1 MGRRYADELRE
12 LSETYQAVRSLED
25 ENLVKISQVQC
36 EFNRRG
42 AYFVGSGGTLAMA
55 QLAARV
61 HGSHSSYPSSAVTP
75 LTLALGDGLR
85 PTDATV
91 GLFSARARH
100 PDVRL
105 AARAV
110 RAGPGNRVVLLTQL
124 PASDVAP
131 ELAAVVDEIVTLPR
145 TVKDGFLATNST
157 LAMGGAWLKAAG
169 FELPDRLPLLDA
181 PMSPWPEEARRVLVL
196 YGPDQLAAAYDLEAR
211 LSETGLADI
220 QLADLRNMAHGRH
233 VGLLNRAASTVVVAL
248 GDPGSQPLVD
258 KTIGVLPSSLRV
270 VDLSTRIPGAVG
282 TLDALVG
289 CMRLVGEIGAATGVD
304 PGQPRVSTIGRKLY
318 HLPWARLASSPDGSR
333 PARVKAIAAGMID
346 RNQADLDAWMDAC
359 QTWRT
364 SVSGRPLAAVVL
376 DYDGTCVPTPRRTE
390 PPAREVQDEMHRL
403 LEHGVRIAFASGR
416 GPSVID
422 ELRRWVRQPF
432 WNDVVVGIYN
442 GAVINSLAEDVERGT
457 VADGDLA
464 TAADL
469 LSRRLVGDGW
479 ELSARRWQVTVERG
493 GTALADAGAAVA
505 ALIEP
510 ELGER
515 LKVVE
520 SGHSVDIVWR
530 STSKRAVVDH
540 LGVDRSEVLLIGDQ
554 GDVGGNDFELL
565 SYSDF
570 SLSVDRVSADGSRCW
585 NLSEDGTAGPALLT
599 RYLRAVQLRE
609 RAGARFSWK
618 QPAVRRSS

>member
-1 MGRRYADELRE
+1 MGRRYADELGE
-12 LSETYQAVRSLED
+12 LSETYQAVRALED
-25 ENLVKISQVQC
+25 EDLAKLSRVQS
-36 EFNRRG
+36 EFNRHS
-42 AYFVGSGGTLAMA
+42 AYFVGSGGALAMA

-61 HGSHSSYPSSAVTP
+61 HGAHSSYPSSAVTP

-85 PTDATV
+85 PTNATV

-124 PASDVAP
+124 SASKVAP

-145 TVKDGFLATNST
+145 TAKDGFLATNSI
-157 LAMGGAWLKAAG
+157 LAMGSAWLRAAG
-169 FELPDRLPLLDA
+169 FDLPDRLPMLDA
-181 PMSPWPEEARRVLVL
+181 PMSPWPEEVRRALVL
-196 YGPDQLAAAYDLEAR
+196 YGPDQLAAAYDVEAR
-211 LSETGLADI
+211 LSETGLVDV

-233 VGLLNRAASTVVVAL
+233 VGLLNRAASTVVVTL
-248 GDPGSQPLVD
+248 GDPGSQPLVN
-258 KTIGVLPSSLRV
+258 KTIGVLPSSLRA
-270 VDLSTRIPGAVG
+270 VDLSTRISGPVG
-282 TLDALVG
+282 TLDSLVG
-289 CMRLVGEIGAATGVD
+289 CMRLAGEIGAVSGVD
-304 PGQPRVSTIGRKLY
+304 PGQPPVSTTGRKLY
-318 HLPWARLASSPDGSR
+318 HLPWASLASSPDGSR
-333 PARVKAIAAGMID
+333 PARVKAIAAGMVD
-346 RNQADLDAWMDAC
+346 RNRADLDAWMDAW

-364 SVSGRPLAAVVL
+364 SVCGRPLAAVVL
-376 DYDGTCVPTPRRTE
+376 DYDGTCVPTARRTK
-390 PPAREVQDEMHRL
+390 PPTQEVQDEIHRL

-422 ELRRWVRQPF
+422 ELRRWIRQPL
-432 WNDVVVGIYN
+432 WNEVVIGIYN
-442 GAVINSLAEDVERGT
+442 GAVINPLAEDVERGT

-464 TAADL
+464 TAADI
-469 LSRRLVGDGW
+469 LSRRLVGEGW
-479 ELSARRWQVTVERG
+479 DLSARRWQVTVQRG
-493 GTALADAGAAVA
+493 GAALADTGAAVA
-505 ALIEP
+505 AILEP
-510 ELGER
+510 ALGER

-520 SGHSVDIVWR
+520 SGHSVDIVSR

-540 LGVDRSEVLLIGDQ
+540 LGVDSSNVLLIGDQ
-554 GDVGGNDFELL
+554 GEVGGNDFELL
-565 SYSDF
+565 SYSDL

-618 QPAVRRSS
+618 QPGMRRSS